1 MTKEER
7 LQMQREKLA
16 RMRVRE
22 DELRSCGYKYIAG
35 VDEVGRGPLAGPVVA
50 AAVVLP
56 EDFNILGIDDS
67 KKLSEKK
74 REKLFDVI
82 KENAVAYGI
91 GMADEKTI
99 DEINILQA
107 TKVAMRKALI
117 ELDKKLRELCEN
129 NGNKANMISACAEQ
143 TSEQKLKNENDTCG
157 SRMLSNGVDENRHDE
172 MMPENHECNY
182 EYRGID
188 YVLFDA
194 MKIDEVK
201 IPQESIIKGDAN
213 VLAIAAA
220 SIIAKVTRDRM
231 MVEYAEEYPGYAFEK
246 NKGYGTKAHY
256 EGLHAQGMC
265 PIHRRSF
272 LKNL

>member
-16 RMRVRE
+16 HMRVRE
-22 DELRSCGYKYIAG
+22 DQLRAEGYKYIAG
-35 VDEVGRGPLAGPVVA
+35 VDEVGRGPLAGPVVT

-56 EDFNILGIDDS
+56 EDFDVLGIDDS

-74 REKLFDVI
+74 REELFDI
-82 KENAVAYGI
+82 IMERAVAVGI

-107 TKVAMRKALI
+107 TKVAMRKAV
-117 ELDKKLRELCEN
+117 EDCDAKLR
-129 NGNKANMISACAEQ
+129 KKMAEAGE
-143 TSEQKLKNENDTCG
+143 SG
-157 SRMLSNGVDENRHDE
+157 S
-172 MMPENHECNY
+172 
-182 EYRGID
+182 ID

-194 MKIDEVK
+194 MKIDEIEK
-201 IPQESIIKGDAN
+201 PQESIIKGDAN
-213 VLAIAAA
+213 ILAIAAA
-220 SIIAKVTRDRM
+220 SIVAKVTRDRM
-231 MVEYAEEYPGYAFEK
+231 MVEYDDQYPGYAFAK

-256 EGLHAQGMC
+256 EGLHAQGIC

>member
-7 LQMQREKLA
+7 LQMQKEKLA
-16 RMRVRE
+16 KMRVRE
-22 DELRSCGYKYIAG
+22 DELRAEGYKYIAG
-35 VDEVGRGPLAGPVVA
+35 VDEVGRGPLAGPVVT

-56 EDFNILGIDDS
+56 EDFDVLGIDDS

-74 REKLFDVI
+74 REELFDI
-82 KENAVAYGI
+82 IMERAVAIGI
-91 GMADEKTI
+91 GGVDEKII

-107 TKVAMRKALI
+107 TKIAMRKAV
-117 ELDKKLRELCEN
+117 EDCDAKLRE
-129 NGNKANMISACAEQ
+129 KMAEAGE
-143 TSEQKLKNENDTCG
+143 SG
-157 SRMLSNGVDENRHDE
+157 S
-172 MMPENHECNY
+172 
-182 EYRGID
+182 ID

-194 MKIDEVK
+194 MKIDEIDK
-201 IPQESIIKGDAN
+201 PQESIIKGDAN
-213 VLAIAAA
+213 ILAIAAA

-231 MVEYAEEYPGYAFEK
+231 MIEYDEQYPGYAFAK
-246 NKGYGTKAHY
+246 NKGYGTKEHY